1 MRRVVS
7 SVVCV
12 AMLTMLLMALSGC
25 DKPTYTGGNG
35 PAPASNGA
43 GGNGPGGGAGGNG
56 PGGNGP
62 SGNGPGH

>member
-25 DKPTYTGGNG
+25 EKPTYTGGNG
-35 PAPASNGA
+35 PAPAANGT
-43 GGNGPGGGAGGNG
+43 GSNGPGGGGSGGNG

-62 SGNGPGH
+62 GH